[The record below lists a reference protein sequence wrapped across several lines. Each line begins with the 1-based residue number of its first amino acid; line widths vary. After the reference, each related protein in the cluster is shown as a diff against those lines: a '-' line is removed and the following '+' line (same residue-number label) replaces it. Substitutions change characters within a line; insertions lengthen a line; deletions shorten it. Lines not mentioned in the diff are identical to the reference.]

1 MELVRGLCVTSA
13 NQRQCGARIVGGDS
27 QGPCTAVQVHGEW
40 VGRGA
45 LAPVY
50 LCAAEILL
58 GHGALAAIATR
69 RQGTAQTG
77 RTDAGAAN
85 ELQKGSLE
93 QRKGH
98 GWPTVADRRPAS
110 WLGRESHR
118 KASGQEQGIACEVGN
133 LGVLVP

>member
-1 MELVRGLCVTSA
+1 MELVRGLRVTNA
-13 NQRQCGARIVGGDS
+13 NQRQCGARIVGADS
-27 QGPCTAVQVHGEW
+27 QGPHTAGEVHGEW

-45 LAPVY
+45 LAPVC
-50 LCAAEILL
+50 LCAVEILL

-69 RQGTAQTG
+69 RQGTTQTG

-93 QRKGH
+93 QHEGH

-110 WLGRESHR
+110 WLGHESHR
-118 KASGQEQGIACEVGN
+118 KASGQEQGMACEVGN
-133 LGVLVP
+133 LGALVP